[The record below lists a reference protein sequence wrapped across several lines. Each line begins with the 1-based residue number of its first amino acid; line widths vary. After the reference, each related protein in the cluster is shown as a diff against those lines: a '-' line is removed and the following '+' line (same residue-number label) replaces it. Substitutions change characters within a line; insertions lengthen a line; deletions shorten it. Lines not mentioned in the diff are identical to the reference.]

1 MKVKRLHMKAFR
13 GFDDLEL
20 EFDENKPTVLVGVNG
35 SGKSSILDCL
45 VSLLSCL
52 VAFIKFPPEV
62 ESDRKS
68 LKFMS
73 VRQDPEG
80 QRLSFIK
87 ERGFHDLDIKNNCD
101 FTEDRVWVD
110 FPNTKTLNCSVRRE
124 KNGYLELNSENM
136 ELFLKAKNEE
146 DIDFLPVVYYP
157 SNRAVLEIP
166 LGIPK
171 NFSFKEDAIFE
182 FLEEAVGFE
191 TFFEWFRL
199 LEDIENEQRRDDPD
213 YRDRGLEA
221 VRQAIYSLIPG
232 FSDLRVR
239 RSPLRMTV
247 NKNDRE
253 LIVNQL
259 SDGERNLLALV
270 GDLARRLAIVYP
282 NLDKPT
288 EGETVV
294 LIDEIEQHLH
304 PGWQRE
310 VIPKLTHTF
319 PNCQFIVTTHS
330 PQVISSVREVHLL
343 QETDRGILI
352 DKVPSYGKDSN
363 RILKTLMDTHE
374 RPQEIENAFDKLFDL
389 IDEEKLEEAKQIRRE
404 LADELPDRDPEFVK
418 ADWLI
423 DHLEMMNDEAHS
435 EVAGT

>member
-45 VSLLSCL
+45 ASLLNCL
-52 VAFIKFPPEV
+52 VAFIAFPLQSRKIKFL
-62 ESDRKS
+62 SGS
-68 LKFMS
+68 LKEDVS
-73 VRQDPEG
+73 IERQ
-80 QRLSFIK
+80 SFVE
-87 ERGFHDLDIKNNCD
+87 ERGFHNLDIKNGCE
-101 FTEDRVWVD
+101 FTETQAWIGFSNARTVHWSLL
-110 FPNTKTLNCSVRRE
+110 KE
-124 KNGYLELNSENM
+124 KDEDLTFNSEDI
-136 ELFLKAKNEE
+136 ELWLKETTDKE
-146 DIDFLPVVYYP
+146 IDFLPVVYYP

-191 TFFEWFRL
+191 TFFEWFRG

-435 EVAGT
+435 EVTGT